1 MYPSSP
7 TPRGGRRTTRP
18 QSLFSSERASRCAA
32 AAAITV
38 AAVLSSVTPAFA
50 SSFTVN
56 PTQIFLAPR
65 TTSALLTLRNESDE
79 TLRFQ
84 LAAFA
89 WDQSAQ
95 GEIQLQPTQDI
106 VFFPALLTLAP
117 KESRNVRVGTATGF
131 DTVEKTYRIFIEE
144 LPSQVGHDSQSSVRV
159 LTKMGVPIFMQPAK
173 KQAQASLRDLA
184 VQDGVFHF
192 SLRNTGN
199 VHFVPQTLRVRG
211 TNRAGETVVDKQL
224 DGWYILAGGLRT
236 YELRLPSP
244 ECSGV
249 TALSVDVQI
258 GRSALKERLET
269 PPSACVP

>member
-7 TPRGGRRTTRP
+7 APHQGRRTTRP
-18 QSLFSSERASRCAA
+18 QSLFNSERAARCAA
-32 AAAITV
+32 AAAIAV
-38 AAVLSSVTPAFA
+38 AAVLFSVTPAFA

-65 TTSALLTLRNESDE
+65 TTSALLMLRNESEE

-84 LAAFA
+84 LTAFA

-95 GEIQLQPTQDI
+95 GEIKLEPTEDI
-106 VFFPALLTLAP
+106 LFYPALLTLAP
-117 KESRNVRVGTATGF
+117 KESRNVRVGATTGF
-131 DTVEKTYRIFIEE
+131 AAVEKTYRIFVEE
-144 LPSQVGHDSQSSVRV
+144 LPSQEAHDGQSAVRV

-184 VQDGVFHF
+184 VQDGVFRF
-192 SLRNTGN
+192 NLRNTGN
-199 VHFVPQTLRVRG
+199 VHFVPQTVRVRG
-211 TNRAGETVVDKQL
+211 RNRAGETVVDKQL

-236 YELRLPSP
+236 YELKLPST
-244 ECSGV
+244 ECAAV

-258 GRSALKERLET
+258 GASALKERLET
-269 PPSACVP
+269 PPSACVQ